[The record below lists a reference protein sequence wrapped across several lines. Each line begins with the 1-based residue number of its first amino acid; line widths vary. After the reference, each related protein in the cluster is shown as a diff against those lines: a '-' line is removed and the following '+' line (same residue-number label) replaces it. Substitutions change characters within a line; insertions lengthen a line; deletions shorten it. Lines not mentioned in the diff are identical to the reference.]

1 MEKEEIIKQKKEYKP
16 GDEQYVKITI
26 SETGE
31 KGSSVPGDMR
41 MSVNNMTER
50 QLMLC
55 AIALMERVF
64 TGFHEEDC
72 SVLSYLHRVLKKAAI
87 IDQAAEELSDKEESD
102 EPNE

>member
-1 MEKEEIIKQKKEYKP
+1 MEKKEIKQKVEYKT
-16 GDEQYVKITI
+16 GDEQYVKIMI

-31 KGSSVPGDMR
+31 KGSGVPGDMR

-64 TGFHEEDC
+64 KGFHEEDC
-72 SVLSYLHRVLKKAAI
+72 SVLSYIQKVLKKSAI
-87 IDQAAEELSDKEESD
+87 IDKVAEELVNKEEGD